1 MRPDLMNRIAVC
13 SRSLFL
19 ALLVAGAGACQ
30 DSPHVAPSGDT
41 KVTVTRFAGGLEH
54 PWGLAF
60 LPDGRMLVTERP
72 GRLRYV
78 GKDGSLS
85 EKVAGV
91 PAVHARNQGGL
102 LDVILDPEFAQNSL
116 IYLSYAERGDGDTNG
131 TAVARA
137 RLDGS
142 RLADVTVI
150 FRQQPKFAS
159 NHHFGSRLVF
169 AGDGNLFVTT
179 GERNS
184 QRALAQDLGTHIGK
198 VLRITK
204 EGASPSDN
212 PFIGKAGALPEIW
225 SYGHRNI
232 QGAALHPVTG
242 ELWTHEHG
250 PRGGD
255 EINVSRPGR
264 NYGWPVI
271 TYGREYSGPSIGEG
285 TAKEGMEQPLH
296 YWVPSIAPSG
306 MAFHSGNAYPDWKGQ
321 LFVGGLAAAQLVRL
335 EFDPEGHVRSEERIA
350 IGKRVRDVSEGP
362 DGALYLLTDEDAGE
376 VLRVVPAR

>member
-1 MRPDLMNRIAVC
+1 MNGSAVS

-19 ALLVAGAGACQ
+19 ALLVAGTGACQ
-30 DSPHVAPSGDT
+30 ESQHVAPSGDT
-41 KVTVTRFAGGLEH
+41 KVTVTAIAEGLEH

-72 GRLRYV
+72 GRLRFV
-78 GKDGSLS
+78 GKDGALS
-85 EKVAGV
+85 EPIAGV
-91 PAVHARNQGGL
+91 PAVHAKGQGGL
-102 LDVILDPEFAQNSL
+102 LDVILDPEFTQNSV
-116 IYLSYAERGDGDTNG
+116 IYLSYAERGEGDENG

-137 RLDGS
+137 RLDGN
-142 RLADVTVI
+142 RLADISVI

-159 NHHFGSRLVF
+159 GHHFGSRLVF
-169 AGDGNLFVTT
+169 ARDGNLFVTT

-184 QRALAQDLGTHIGK
+184 QRDLAQDLGTHIGK

-204 EGASPSDN
+204 DGAPPADN
-212 PFIGKAGALPEIW
+212 PFIAKKGALPEIW

-232 QGAALHPVTG
+232 QGAALYPATG

-255 EINVSRPGR
+255 EINVTRPGR

-285 TAKEGMEQPLH
+285 TEKEGMEQPLH

-306 MAFHSGNAYPDWKGQ
+306 MVFHSGNAYPAWKGQ
-321 LFVGGLAAAQLVRL
+321 LFVGALAATQLVRL
-335 EFDPEGHVRSEERIA
+335 ELDPEGHVRSEERIA
-350 IGKRVRDVSEGP
+350 IGKRVRDVREGP
-362 DGALYLLTDEDAGE
+362 DGALYLLTDEDAGQ
-376 VLRVVPAR
+376 VLRVVPAT

>member
-1 MRPDLMNRIAVC
+1 MRTHAMLI
-13 SRSLFL
+13 SRSLFPVL
-19 ALLVAGAGACQ
+19 AAVAASAACQ
-30 DSPHVAPSGDT
+30 DKPQVAPSGET
-41 KVTVTRFAGGLEH
+41 KVEITTAAKGLEH
-54 PWGLAF
+54 PWALAF

-78 GKDGSLS
+78 TREGALS
-85 EKVAGV
+85 DPIAGV
-91 PAVHARNQGGL
+91 PNVYAEGQGGL
-102 LDVILDPEFAQNSL
+102 LDVALDPAFAENAT
-116 IYLSYAERGDGDTNG
+116 IYLSYAEPAADGTNG

-137 RLDGS
+137 RLDGGT
-142 RLADVTVI
+142 LADLQVI
-150 FRQQPKFAS
+150 FRQQPKFRS

-169 AGDGNLFVTT
+169 ARDGNLFVTT

-184 QRALAQDLGTHIGK
+184 QRDLAQDLGTHIGK

-204 EGASPSDN
+204 NGAAPPDN
-212 PFIGKAGALPEIW
+212 PFVGRDGALPEIW

-232 QGAALHPVTG
+232 QGAVLHPETG

-255 EINVSRPGR
+255 EINVARAGR

-271 TYGREYSGPSIGEG
+271 TYGREYSGPAIGAG
-285 TAKEGMEQPLH
+285 TAKAGMEQPLH

-306 MAFHSGNAYPDWKGQ
+306 MAYHDGRGHPAWKGQ
-321 LFVGGLAAAQLVRL
+321 LFVGALAAAQLVRL
-335 EFDPEGHVRSEERIA
+335 ELTPDGKIGAEERIA
-350 IGKRVRDVSEGP
+350 IGKRVRDVREGP

-376 VLRVVPAR
+376 ILRVVPES

>member
-1 MRPDLMNRIAVC
+1 MNGIAVS

-19 ALLVAGAGACQ
+19 ALLALLVAGTGACQ
-30 DSPHVAPSGDT
+30 ESEQVAPSGDT
-41 KVTVTRFAGGLEH
+41 KVTVTAIAEGLEH

-60 LPDGRMLVTERP
+60 LPDGRLLVTERS
-72 GRLRYV
+72 GRLRFV
-78 GKDGSLS
+78 GKDGELS
-85 EKVAGV
+85 EPIAGV
-91 PAVHARNQGGL
+91 PAVHAKGQGGL
-102 LDVILDPEFAQNSL
+102 LDVILDPDFAQNSV
-116 IYLSYAERGDGDTNG
+116 IYLSYAERGEGDKNG

-137 RLDGS
+137 RLDGN
-142 RLADVTVI
+142 RLVDTSVI

-169 AGDGNLFVTT
+169 ARDGNLFVTT

-184 QRALAQDLGTHIGK
+184 QRNLAQDLGTHLGK

-204 EGASPSDN
+204 EGTPPADN
-212 PFIGKAGALPEIW
+212 PFVGKEAALPEIW

-255 EINVSRPGR
+255 EINVSKPGR

-285 TAKEGMEQPLH
+285 TEKEGMEQPLH
-296 YWVPSIAPSG
+296 HWVPSIAPSG
-306 MAFHSGNAYPDWKGQ
+306 MVFHSGNAYPAWKGQ
-321 LFVGGLAAAQLVRL
+321 LFVGALAATQMVRL
-335 EFDPEGHVRSEERIA
+335 ELDPDGNVRSEERIA
-350 IGKRVRDVSEGP
+350 IGKRVRDVREGP
-362 DGALYLLTDEDAGE
+362 DGALYLLTDEDAGQ
-376 VLRVVPAR
+376 VLRVVPAT

>member
-1 MRPDLMNRIAVC
+1 MNGSAVS

-19 ALLVAGAGACQ
+19 ALLVAGTGACQ
-30 DSPHVAPSGDT
+30 ESQHVAPSGDT
-41 KVTVTRFAGGLEH
+41 KVTVTAIAEGLEH

-72 GRLRYV
+72 GRLRFV
-78 GKDGSLS
+78 GKDGALS
-85 EKVAGV
+85 EPIAGV
-91 PAVHARNQGGL
+91 PAVHAKGQGGL
-102 LDVILDPEFAQNSL
+102 LDVILDPEFTQNSV
-116 IYLSYAERGDGDTNG
+116 IYLSYAERGEGDENG

-137 RLDGS
+137 RLDGN
-142 RLADVTVI
+142 RLADVSVI

-159 NHHFGSRLVF
+159 GHHFGSRLVF
-169 AGDGNLFVTT
+169 ARDGNLFVTT

-184 QRALAQDLGTHIGK
+184 QRDLAQDLGTHIGK

-204 EGASPSDN
+204 DGAPPADN
-212 PFIGKAGALPEIW
+212 PFIAKKGALPEIW

-232 QGAALHPVTG
+232 QGAALYPATG

-255 EINVSRPGR
+255 EINVTRPGR

-285 TAKEGMEQPLH
+285 TEKEGMEQPLH

-306 MAFHSGNAYPDWKGQ
+306 MVFHSGNAYPAWKGQ
-321 LFVGGLAAAQLVRL
+321 LFVGALAATQLVRL
-335 EFDPEGHVRSEERIA
+335 ELDPEGHVRSEERIA
-350 IGKRVRDVSEGP
+350 IGKRVRDVREGP
-362 DGALYLLTDEDAGE
+362 DGALYLLTDEDAGR
-376 VLRVVPAR
+376 VLRVVPAT